1 MTRRWRPSLGFVL
14 GGALAATLAMSFA
27 GLVTLRYLG
36 PVIGFRH
43 AAIVLG
49 LTIALAT
56 AVLGWLLVRLLLRP
70 IHALEAYAEAQEQG
84 SEPAP
89 PHHFGTR
96 ELHATARRVIAM
108 AEALRDR
115 EATIRSFTDHV
126 THEIKTPVAAIRAA
140 SELLEDGGALGTEDA
155 RLVAEIDGA
164 RAQIEAQLVS
174 LRDVARSRET
184 RYLGQTSLQ
193 DLMPGLQSDWPAV
206 QLSSEGGSVL
216 LPIAAEGLSIALGHL
231 LRNAAEN
238 GADHVTLHAANGA
251 GGAQISIADNG
262 SGISPGHAE
271 RIFDPFFTTRRADGG
286 TGMGLSVVR
295 NLLYAHRATIR
306 LVPSTDGSCF
316 LIRFPIGEA

>member
-1 MTRRWRPSLGFVL
+1 
-14 GGALAATLAMSFA
+14 MSFA

-96 ELHATARRVIAM
+96 ELHAT
-108 AEALRDR
+108 
-115 EATIRSFTDHV
+115 
-126 THEIKTPVAAIRAA
+126 

-164 RAQIEAQLVS
+164 RAQIEAQLVA

-193 DLMPGLQSDWPAV
+193 DLMPGLQSDWPMV
-206 QLSSEGGSVL
+206 QLSSEGGPIQ

-238 GADHVTLHAANGA
+238 GADHVTLHAASNA